1 MASVEFKHIEKVYPG
16 NVHTVKDFN
25 LTINDGEFIVFLG
38 PSGCGKSTT
47 LRMLAGLEDISGGE
61 ILINNKVVN
70 ELEPIERDIAMV
82 FQSYALYP
90 HMTVYQNIAFALKL
104 AGLKKEQIE
113 EKVRPVADMLQLTP
127 LLDRKPKALSGGQR
141 QRVAMGRAMVRTPEV
156 FLFDEPLSN
165 LDAKLRNS
173 MRTEIKTLHKKMK
186 KTTIYVTHDQVEA
199 MTLADRIVILRD
211 GNVEQVGTPREIYH
225 SPANKFVAGFIGSPA
240 MNFIPVELT
249 KEEGWHVDIAGQ
261 KLHLLGDIDGQQSGT
276 KATLGIRPCDI
287 HITPDLLTNPLV
299 IKGKVENLELLG
311 STIQLTSRLGD
322 NQITVEAS
330 SSHMVN
336 EGELTHFYID
346 ESRLHLFS
354 DQSGLSIYKP
364 KVVTE

>member
-1 MASVEFKHIEKVYPG
+1 MASVEFKHIEKIYPG

-25 LTINDGEFIVFLG
+25 LKINDGEFIVFLG

-70 ELEPIERDIAMV
+70 DLEPIERDIAMV

-90 HMTVYQNIAFALKL
+90 HMSVYQNIAFALKL
-104 AGLKKEQIE
+104 AGLSKSEIE

-127 LLDRKPKALSGGQR
+127 LLDRKPRALSGGQR

-173 MRTEIKTLHKKMK
+173 MRTEIKTLHKKIK

-211 GNVEQVGTPREIYH
+211 GKVEQVGTPREIYH

-240 MNFIPVELT
+240 MNFIPVELA
-249 KEEGWHVDIAGQ
+249 KDEGWHVDIAGQ
-261 KLHLLGDIDGQQSGT
+261 KLNLLGDVDDNQTDT

-299 IKGKVENLELLG
+299 IKGTVENLELLG

-322 NQITVEAS
+322 SQITVEAP

-336 EGELTHFYID
+336 EDEVTNFYID

-354 DQSGLSIYKP
+354 DQTGLSMYKP
-364 KVVTE
+364 KAVLE

>member
-1 MASVEFKHIEKVYPG
+1 VASVEFKHVKKVYSG
-16 NVHTVKDFN
+16 GVHTVKDFN

-104 AGLKKEQIE
+104 AGLNKVEIE

-173 MRTEIKTLHKKMK
+173 MRTEIKALHRKMN

-211 GNVEQVGTPREIYH
+211 GKVEQVGTPREIYH

-240 MNFIPVELT
+240 MNFIPVELA
-249 KEEGWHVDIAGQ
+249 KESNWYLDIAGQ
-261 KLHLLGDIDGQQSGT
+261 KLSLPGDVDDEQTDT

-299 IKGKVENLELLG
+299 IKGRVENLELLG
-311 STIQLTSRLGD
+311 STIQLTSQLGD
-322 NQITVEAS
+322 DKITVEAPS
-330 SSHMVN
+330 NHVVN
-336 EGELTHFYID
+336 ENEIISFYID
-346 ESRLHLFS
+346 ESRLYMFS
-354 DQSGLSIYKP
+354 DHSGLSIYKP
-364 KVVTE
+364 KNAST